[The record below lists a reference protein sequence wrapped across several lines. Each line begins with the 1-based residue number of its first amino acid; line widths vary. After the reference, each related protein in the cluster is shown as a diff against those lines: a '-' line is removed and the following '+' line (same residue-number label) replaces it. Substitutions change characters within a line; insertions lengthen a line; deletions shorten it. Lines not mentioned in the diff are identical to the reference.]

1 VRLLPVALLLVALVA
16 CDADGAGGGAGANGE
31 SRRLVGAMC
40 AAVQAARD
48 GDVDEAR
55 DTFENNH
62 AGLHALADE
71 LSETDRQR
79 AGELLRAKQEVE
91 SVLDRA
97 PGDRLADL
105 LRDLAVATA
114 RAAGGDPPTCA

>member
-1 VRLLPVALLLVALVA
+1 MVLLLLALVA
-16 CDADGAGGGAGANGE
+16 CEADSAGGGAEANAE

-40 AAVQAARD
+40 AAVEAARD

-55 DTFENNH
+55 DIFENNH

-91 SVLDRA
+91 SVLGKA
-97 PGDRLADL
+97 SGDRLAEL